1 MTDFIII
8 LLVAVMIGAI
18 IFYIRAE
25 KKKGTK
31 CIGCPHAAT
40 CGKAGSC
47 SGSCAGCSGG
57 FEK

>member
-8 LLVAVMIGAI
+8 VLVAAIIGAI

-40 CGKAGSC
+40 CGK
-47 SGSCAGCSGG
+47 SGSRAGCPGG
-57 FEK
+57 CGK

>member
-8 LLVAVMIGAI
+8 LLVAMMIGAI

-47 SGSCAGCSGG
+47 SGS